1 MTRGFLAAQHL
12 LQFCLSMTRLIVSAS
27 LSLFA
32 CCGLLF
38 GSLDLRA
45 AESHVITS
53 LSSSITVDDLRRHAE
68 RLSDDTFEGREAGS
82 RGGHAAGVYIGR
94 EFQKHKLAGGAGRSG
109 YYQSF
114 GAQYRNILG
123 LLPGSDPKLKE
134 EVVMIGAHYDHVGYG
149 TLQNS
154 YGPTGFIHNGADDN
168 ASGVA
173 GLLEIVEAFA
183 QLETRPK
190 RTILFAYWD
199 GEEKG
204 LLGSKHWVSQPTL
217 PLDKVRI
224 ALNMDMIGRLR
235 NDTVEV
241 YGARSGRDLRRLTSL
256 NNRDANL
263 RFNFIWKMRD
273 DSDHFTFFQRGIPVL
288 MLHTGLHDDYHR
300 PSDDPEK
307 LNVAGMHRV
316 VQVISGV
323 LYDLAEQP
331 QLSGFRQ
338 ASRTES
344 ELTQKEWERPLPAA
358 PSRLGLSWD
367 AAAETAGKGLI
378 VDRVARGSAA
388 EQAGIR
394 AGDKIIRFIGQPIS
408 DGEEFKSLVLSA
420 ENPARIEVER
430 AGAAEP
436 IALDVQLTGKPVRL
450 GISWRVDD
458 AEPNAVVLSRV
469 TAGSPAAQAGLFVN
483 DRIYEVGGKPF
494 ASSAEFRQLLSA
506 SGPLELLVE
515 RYGRLKT
522 ISLQPLEVE

>member
-1 MTRGFLAAQHL
+1 MTR
-12 LQFCLSMTRLIVSAS
+12 SIVIY
-27 LSLFA
+27 SLFVVYE
-32 CCGLLF
+32 LLL
-38 GSLDLRA
+38 GDIGAQA
-45 AESHVITS
+45 AESRAITS
-53 LSSSITVDDLRRHAE
+53 LMSSITADDLRRHAE
-68 RLSDDTFEGREAGS
+68 TLSDDTFEGREAGS
-82 RGGHAAGVYIGR
+82 RGGHAAGIYIGR
-94 EFQKHKLAGGAGRSG
+94 EFQKHKLAGGARPGS
-109 YYQSF
+109 YYQAF

-123 LLPGSDPKLKE
+123 LLPGSDPELKD
-134 EVVMIGAHYDHVGYG
+134 EVVVIGAHYDHVGYG
-149 TLQNS
+149 TPQNS

-183 QLETRPK
+183 QLETPPK

-217 PLDKVRI
+217 PIEKVRI

-241 YGARSGRDLRRLTSL
+241 YGARSGRNLRRLTSL
-256 NNRDANL
+256 NNRDSNL
-263 RFNFIWKMRD
+263 RLNFIWKMRE

-316 VQVISGV
+316 VQVICGV
-323 LYDLAEQP
+323 LYDLAQQP

-344 ELTQKEWERPLPAA
+344 EHTQKERERPLPAL

-367 AAAETAGKGLI
+367 AAAEKAGKGLL
-378 VDRVARGSAA
+378 VNRVARGTAA
-388 EQAGIR
+388 ERAGIR
-394 AGDKIIRFIGQPIS
+394 TGDKIVRFNDQPTADGQ
-408 DGEEFKSLVLSA
+408 ELKALVLAA
-420 ENPARIEVER
+420 ENPVRIELER
-430 AGAAEP
+430 AGASEP
-436 IALDVQLTGKPVRL
+436 VALDVQLTGKPVRL

-458 AEPNAVVLSRV
+458 AEPNAIVLSRV
-469 TAGSPAAQAGLFVN
+469 VPGSPAAQAGLLVN
-483 DRIYEVGGKPF
+483 DRIYEVGGKSF
-494 ASSAEFRQLLSA
+494 SSSGEFRRLLSA
-506 SGPLELLVE
+506 TGPLELLVD
-515 RYGRLKT
+515 RYGRLQT
-522 ISLQPLEVE
+522 VSLQPLEAE